1 MDKPIAKKPVYY
13 RYRWHIAGGIAFI
26 VLLIYVGI
34 AASGGRKLRTDAE
47 NLIIGEATSD
57 KFLEYVD
64 VEGVVQ
70 PILTIQINTREAGS
84 VDRIIA
90 EEGTMMNKGDT
101 ILTLNNPDLIRA
113 IEDQQDEW
121 EKQLISYQEKKI
133 EMEQKSIDLQQ
144 ETLQTTYE
152 LNRLKKSYALDEEE
166 FNMGVKSK
174 AQLEVARDEFDY
186 KTRSTALQLEG
197 LRHDSAATIL
207 RRELMKNDLERERKK
222 FERARERMEDL
233 VVRAPLSGQL
243 SFVKVTPGQQVQS
256 TEAIAEIKVLDQF
269 KIHTSLSEYYIDR
282 ITKVVPE
289 VKDRNF
295 DVDLVFTEAS
305 PENVRIGKSFRVQ
318 IELGQPEEALVIPRG
333 DFFQATGGQW
343 IYKLN
348 ESGTK
353 ARKTP
358 VSIGRQNPQQYEIT
372 GGLQPGDKVI
382 VTGYSTFGD
391 AEELILK

>member
-121 EKQLISYQEKKI
+121 EKQLISYQEKEI

-144 ETLQTTYE
+144 KTLQTTYE

-222 FERARERMEDL
+222 FERVRERMEDL

-282 ITKVVPE
+282 ITTGLPATITLQKQKVPAPDHQSRSGSQRPE
-289 VKDRNF
+289 LRCRPGLYGGKPGERTHRKKFPCPDR
-295 DVDLVFTEAS
+295 T
-305 PENVRIGKSFRVQ
+305 RTTGR
-318 IELGQPEEALVIPRG
+318 GPRHP
-333 DFFQATGGQW
+333 TW
-343 IYKLN
+343 
-348 ESGTK
+348 
-353 ARKTP
+353 
-358 VSIGRQNPQQYEIT
+358 
-372 GGLQPGDKVI
+372 
-382 VTGYSTFGD
+382 
-391 AEELILK
+391 

>member
-121 EKQLISYQEKKI
+121 EKQLISYQEKEI

-144 ETLQTTYE
+144 KTLQTSLRTE
-152 LNRLKKSYALDEEE
+152 PAQKKLC
-166 FNMGVKSK
+166 
-174 AQLEVARDEFDY
+174 
-186 KTRSTALQLEG
+186 TRRRGIQYGSQKQSTA
-197 LRHDSAATIL
+197 R
-207 RRELMKNDLERERKK
+207 
-222 FERARERMEDL
+222 
-233 VVRAPLSGQL
+233 SG
-243 SFVKVTPGQQVQS
+243 PG
-256 TEAIAEIKVLDQF
+256 
-269 KIHTSLSEYYIDR
+269 R
-282 ITKVVPE
+282 I
-289 VKDRNF
+289 R
-295 DVDLVFTEAS
+295 L
-305 PENVRIGKSFRVQ
+305 
-318 IELGQPEEALVIPRG
+318 
-333 DFFQATGGQW
+333 
-343 IYKLN
+343 
-348 ESGTK
+348 
-353 ARKTP
+353 
-358 VSIGRQNPQQYEIT
+358 
-372 GGLQPGDKVI
+372 
-382 VTGYSTFGD
+382 
-391 AEELILK
+391 

>member
-26 VLLIYVGI
+26 VLLVYVGI

-121 EKQLISYQEKKI
+121 EKQLISYQEKEI

-144 ETLQTTYE
+144 KTLQTTYE

-207 RRELMKNDLERERKK
+207 RRELMKNDLERERKRS
-222 FERARERMEDL
+222 EE
-233 VVRAPLSGQL
+233 
-243 SFVKVTPGQQVQS
+243 
-256 TEAIAEIKVLDQF
+256 
-269 KIHTSLSEYYIDR
+269 HTS
-282 ITKVVPE
+282 
-289 VKDRNF
+289 
-295 DVDLVFTEAS
+295 
-305 PENVRIGKSFRVQ
+305 
-318 IELGQPEEALVIPRG
+318 ELQSR
-333 DFFQATGGQW
+333 
-343 IYKLN
+343 
-348 ESGTK
+348 
-353 ARKTP
+353 
-358 VSIGRQNPQQYEIT
+358 
-372 GGLQPGDKVI
+372 
-382 VTGYSTFGD
+382 
-391 AEELILK
+391 